1 MENNQNRSKWRKV
14 FDFMLNTSTNNESEE
29 EAGDLVF
36 DGNGDFSLDEDTTR
50 QHQGH
55 LLIAAKGDL
64 RETPQ
69 AGTNIT
75 EFLSSEGLDII
86 DVQTEVELQLELDGQ
101 AVDKVI
107 VDLSSS
113 EGNVQIDA
121 GWKKE

>member
-1 MENNQNRSKWRKV
+1 MENNKWRKV
-14 FDFMLNTSTNNESEE
+14 TDFALNANSESEE
-29 EAGDLVF
+29 GAGDLLF
-36 DGNGDFSLDEDTTR
+36 DNGDFALEEDATR

-55 LLIAAKGDL
+55 SLVATKGEL
-64 RETPQ
+64 KETPQ

-121 GWKKE
+121 GWEK